1 MENGEKMEN
10 GEWRMNGMHLAAHLL
25 LERREVLLVLLIP
38 ERQRH
43 RARLA
48 IGRGIILV
56 QLLFAAVS

>member
-1 MENGEKMEN
+1 
-10 GEWRMNGMHLAAHLL
+10 MNGMHLAAHLL